1 MKAAACAA
9 AAGLCAGLAQSAPDT
24 FDNYLVD
31 VGPGHVSAGEMLK
44 VSSSAITPIESP
56 KDIVALLNFAGT
68 DEGRKGFGLAVTPA
82 RTSLVPLAVQTYLDN
97 PWARLWGG
105 TTFSYAQD
113 RQSLQGTEYRRQA
126 LAVNVSYY
134 LDKQEDPHVIA
145 RQAFIGCQKQLQP
158 RMAAETARIMAL
170 VQGLPP
176 EQVAAAVERIKSEP
190 QRFLPEAN
198 AIVRQCF
205 QAAGKPTWNAT
216 QFALSAGQAWIRPPG
231 SGGER
236 LSLARTLAISATHG
250 FGTDSLLL
258 NGTLR
263 RSDRQLDLSTLGATP
278 RFDRSTIAAA
288 RLTYGHGDARDL
300 YGLVEVSNAR
310 SSRTTLPDA
319 VFKFALGIDKR
330 IAEGIWVEFRV
341 GRRHNIDDGRE
352 ETAGL
357 LNLKLSPTTS
367 LPKALAPL

>member
-236 LSLARTLAISATHG
+236 LSPARAPAPPG
-250 FGTDSLLL
+250 A
-258 NGTLR
+258 
-263 RSDRQLDLSTLGATP
+263 GATAP
-278 RFDRSTIAAA
+278 RRGCWPSTSRDLGHPRLRHRLAAA
-288 RLTYGHGDARDL
+288 QRHPAPQRPSARPEHAGRDTALRPLDDRRRASHLRPRRCPRPVRAGRGEQCPVVQDHAAGCRLQVRARHRQAD
-300 YGLVEVSNAR
+300 R
-310 SSRTTLPDA
+310 
-319 VFKFALGIDKR
+319 
-330 IAEGIWVEFRV
+330 
-341 GRRHNIDDGRE
+341 RRHLGRV
-352 ETAGL
+352 
-357 LNLKLSPTTS
+357 PRR
-367 LPKALAPL
+367 APAQHRRRP